1 MSGVVPSTAWQRRL
15 RVLKPHIPAG
25 VRSDPNVRQSTS
37 DFVEQ
42 VLEQRPSEADL
53 DFLLSRSDEWPSASR
68 NNGSDSVSSPAN
80 RGSST
85 TVLEAAGSASPAVL
99 PEKGLERDA
108 SFSSPTHAALRSV
121 GVSAPNRNVGFS
133 SSPEPGADG
142 ATASLPS
149 ASFTATAPVG
159 GRHVMLSRNGRHG
172 RRNPD
177 KFGSGSMSPGSMHG
191 TSSFGPGGDA
201 RVAAPDDG
209 TQTSKG
215 LADGPSW
222 ADDGDKGRWPFD
234 NLEWKPLQEKGPNGQ
249 TMLRP
254 EGTREPGESI
264 HTLHGDLQ
272 GQFKD
277 GQRAAVE
284 GWVLPDNDGRHR
296 PYHRTFAERPKPQG
310 RPPYDPSIST
320 KGMPPRWR
328 LFPRAPKEGEPP
340 LGSLDSVGVKEYGK
354 PLVEFCG
361 EMAGAALDF
370 DPRYLILTKDHAF
383 SMQRPS
389 DHHHLW
395 RPAAAFLAMLDRD
408 EQVHE
413 IKSGRGHYDFPG
425 AGRLQ
430 QCVGLP
436 NVKLRRQLI
445 DYNEDMKKQTVEVSG
460 ASIAWYAAHVDPSLD
475 LTTGRVKKKGYN
487 VQDLEKFSYRNGD
500 QGLDKADPPGKESV
514 VIEPD
519 LRNYYGD
526 EKFRITRGEVCDLA
540 QTVRFTTGR
549 YLPRPFF
556 AELFRFLSRDEDIQF
571 YYDRRAVPLKEFA
584 SIRCSLQ
591 RMILSLSD
599 HDAAD
604 TATVLAA
611 YGFVDR
617 DHVDETLQQSF
628 TELSTNAAITQEGY
642 FFVGRGNQIA
652 EKGRNRITFVAAPG
666 IDFNSGAAARR
677 EMTKYFSRHEWL
689 KEGRM
694 RMKDRVKETYYL
706 MFNALQEHKVKDP
719 TGIAMGLGMFLPP
732 IEQEDVKKIYQE
744 AQFELLEE
752 FDFGFDTYW
761 LNAGPAHAQAVEL
774 LDKEQYR
781 FKCNVVIHG
790 KDGKGLCLE
799 LSKTRMTSFLNPSDA
814 IAMMQGRMGYWW
826 EVGYGERFVGEEDFA
841 SLTTGLLASVN
852 ILLPFLHRI
861 GSESHRGRSG
871 VAAAADAMA
880 VSGPATGDTVVD
892 EAMSAWRHLLSI
904 IRNVREWKPT
914 SVECVSEFPFWVH
927 RCVPPLGV
935 RCQVVIPAGAVEGP
949 KEKVAVRIGTVLWL
963 DSWRNLPHIQGV
975 AADLRAFG
983 VRVYA
988 TDDPHFLIDRLKNQ
1002 HPDDLI
1008 TCVIV
1013 GVFDSTTSSNPP
1025 GLTSHDAPRNRDG
1038 SLARPDGCPPPGAPA
1053 RRVAQS
1059 AEEALERHRRW
1070 GPSGTPPSS
1079 VFTTVELVKLLAQIR
1094 TIVPDRSTSVASRA
1108 PSFRSDD
1115 AQSYHGLTDRERMAG
1130 HIAEALNLR
1139 RADFRAHG
1147 GFNVLVASH
1156 AALDSEMVSALHTV
1170 GCDRIVYNL
1179 HLEHAYD
1186 ILSTLAQASFRGEA
1200 LVESVQRGRVDVARA
1215 LLFHGA
1221 DPAFIPIARAPVHV
1235 VADSY
1240 RSIGHEHAVEFI
1252 RMLTSRVENLSGHA
1266 EGAPAETFDV
1276 CVDRS
1281 ALPSLRHAARMRN
1294 LDALA
1299 ARTKVA
1305 VGRHESGSTALH
1317 MSVRNRSPHL
1327 VELLLRSEADVI
1339 RDLLRDG
1346 ATKKD
1351 ELMRRAG
1358 SQQLDDPLSVRA
1370 EGTAAA
1376 RPMTPFDLAVYYE
1389 RETRTSTSAHALCR
1403 QVLQVFLDF
1412 AVADAASVD
1421 PLGYVFALP
1430 DGSSSP
1436 YSSAVSASPQ
1446 LVDVV
1451 ANDLRQACI
1460 GPVDE
1465 AAARRLENAYR
1476 RHQRSTFNTLL
1487 WVSTGPCLNDC
1498 TQAMRHALGAAK
1510 GLDVREVSFDDLE
1523 GNPTFHTPPLDHPAT
1538 QAFLQRV
1545 EDAVITGG
1553 GPGMLRLVCVVV
1565 ELGAPTRAQLRLW
1578 ERTCVLI
1585 SQLLLLHGASVDLL
1599 ENGAVTYERPETTF
1613 AATGASFLPSEEVPI
1628 PSLAMQSPHARSQ
1641 EISRRLTEGL
1651 HGQGRN
1657 QGWFKEYE
1665 KDAENC
1671 LTGPCPWVQIVR
1683 YVPRGGQNVSLDAS
1697 AQLYF
1702 VAGAS
1707 DPSEASGKAAA
1718 EVYDEEVAVI
1728 VNSAARTLR
1737 AARDALTRRGGAGG
1751 SDPTSQ
1757 ELPTLRR
1764 LVQRPFAG
1772 QPVFVEVDVAELQES
1787 RFWFL
1792 SETSSKRATFGESTV
1807 TSPPVK
1813 NRTVDYNATVLEGQ
1827 PMQAE
1832 NVLLS
1837 EIVRHV
1843 THWLWDCRGIVSSR
1857 QRIPY
1862 DGAQS
1867 YAIEHA
1873 YTEGRPFINIIVR
1886 PFTSKKEWSG
1896 VHTPG
1901 FSSEKYT
1908 IDLNR
1913 LVQYR
1918 DTYRERHIFREPLQC
1933 FDVKS
1938 RLLECTYLIHE
1949 IRRSNC
1955 VLFVGAG
1962 FVKPAFGPTWGEL
1975 LRSLAD
1981 TLLQEV
1987 NDEERRRQAS
1997 SNRASPAAGGGAAV
2011 AKIRHRLN
2019 DVGGPMD
2026 EPTGGA
2032 ASCDLDRSP
2041 RSCPAAAPLAP
2052 TDHMHP
2058 SHSTP
2063 RDKELMPKAISVL
2076 GDEVRRLTASAH
2088 KEDYELAAQL
2098 LEDRFRVWEERHGS
2112 GKVAGPGSKMQREIA
2127 KLANNQLPRPHM
2139 MEALYRNTGYN
2150 AFNVMVN
2157 RMRMVACSRYD
2168 ALLTTNYSTEL
2179 CTCESQGT
2187 CAVCKGRTPMY
2198 EQSHSKPKSV
2208 RGRAGVSAAAH
2219 GDSPVDSSRR
2229 DPRYM
2234 DILRQASRN
2243 PAATSLLAASHLS
2256 VEHKPVVQIH
2266 GTASQD
2272 GSFADSI
2279 VFTREGYRKLLH
2291 ERKLYAEF
2299 LRSVMAS
2306 RTILYVGFSFTD
2318 DYLNELR
2325 SDVMTMKDFEDP
2337 LGYAIINDRP
2347 LVHVQYFREHEG
2359 VEMLT
2364 WCTRS
2369 FGFGVADRYME
2380 GILRLSDVGASLSH
2394 ALVVL
2399 MVDEGD
2405 GVREIGGA
2413 SSHLDPSTV
2422 TEFTH
2427 LLLRLRAEERS
2438 RAFALMPERFRK
2450 PRVVQKPSPAD
2461 VETLLKEDDAF
2472 IRSFA
2477 ILPGDL
2483 QLACAATLRAD
2494 RRLLDGPVRQA
2505 LAAISDEDVE
2515 RMLGLANGDVD
2526 GTHNNNTLGAIV
2538 HDVTARCSR
2547 RVSGHVVTNMSAL
2560 GSEVPWS
2567 LVGCPLDRCAGAH
2580 ARARR
2585 SPCEPATDGPF
2596 PDITVAEAATGHGT
2610 VVDAVLALR
2619 HLLCARV
2626 WDHGLPADVI
2636 SGIFDFASDP
2646 SLGATVAAARERQ
2659 GESAAE
2665 NADVTA
2671 GSVGDAAT
2679 MDASF
2684 TTPDLQAFRSVGFGS
2699 WLKEPTANDY
2709 AAVRASFVDED
2720 AWPHSEPSTVI
2731 AAAHIRVRDY
2741 CRTHSVGT
2749 GVQTFARVM
2758 ACFDVAAET
2767 EVLAA
2772 ERNVPSSVVEAALAD
2787 VLRAWEFA
2795 NARLSA
2801 FRIPTAHEELLE
2813 CLWSPLSALKPTAG
2827 QPTLV
2832 VVLAPRPAKA
2842 MEAEGVLDEA
2852 LREVRQQVQLQR
2864 HEGEPDRAS
2873 AVASDIPPQLKR
2885 HGAVSSDDDNPERAE
2900 TLGEKGRKLLLAY
2913 LEVQRWDY
2921 LYDQM
2926 RRRYYA
2932 WPNVTWAATTEATLW
2947 EMCVCGG
2954 ESMHTGCIS

>member
-2179 CTCESQGT
+2179 CTCEEKRT
-2187 CAVCKGRTPMY
+2187 CPVCRGRTPMY
-2198 EQSHSKPKSV
+2198 EVVQQQQSNKS
-2208 RGRAGVSAAAH
+2208 ASTSAAVNAAPAGARGDH
-2219 GDSPVDSSRR
+2219 GEAAVTLLDAEGDSAQSVRR

-2234 DILRQASRN
+2234 EILRQASRAGGMN
-2243 PAATSLLAASHLS
+2243 GMVAMSDVTLG
-2256 VEHKPVVQIH
+2256 HKPIIQIH
-2266 GTASQD
+2266 GTSSDD
-2272 GSFADSI
+2272 GRYADSI
-2279 VFTREGYRKLLH
+2279 VFTREQYRRLLH
-2291 ERKLYAEF
+2291 ERKLYADF

-2325 SDVMTMKDFEDP
+2325 SDVMTMKDFEEP
-2337 LGYAIINDRP
+2337 LGYAIINDKP
-2347 LVHVQYFREHEG
+2347 TVHVQYFRKHEG

-2364 WCTRS
+2364 WCTKAY
-2369 FGFGVADRYME
+2369 GFGVADRYME
-2380 GILRLSDVGASLSH
+2380 GILRLSDVGAALSH
-2394 ALVVL
+2394 SRVILLVDDAAGESGRVP
-2399 MVDEGD
+2399 
-2405 GVREIGGA
+2405 
-2413 SSHLDPSTV
+2413 LDPSTQ
-2422 TEFTH
+2422 TEFTQLH
-2427 LLLRLRAEERS
+2427 LRLQSETRS
-2438 RAFALMPERFRK
+2438 RAFSLMPERFCQ
-2450 PRVVQKPSPAD
+2450 PDVQKESTIAD
-2461 VETLLKEDDAF
+2461 VESLLKSPESF
-2472 IRSFA
+2472 NRSFV
-2477 ILPGDL
+2477 ILPGDVTFAFAETVARDALRL
-2483 QLACAATLRAD
+2483 QRIAAYLETVPELVIQVVRSRRDDIRA
-2494 RRLLDGPVRQA
+2494 
-2505 LAAISDEDVE
+2505 DVE
-2515 RMLGLANGDVD
+2515 R
-2526 GTHNNNTLGAIV
+2526 
-2538 HDVTARCSR
+2538 R
-2547 RVSGHVVTNMSAL
+2547 
-2560 GSEVPWS
+2560 
-2567 LVGCPLDRCAGAH
+2567 
-2580 ARARR
+2580 RARR
-2585 SPCEPATDGPF
+2585 RMNQVVSRFPGAEMGADAASASGDRVATALPEDIAAGGGSVEEVVEGLLRQTTPWAGWADGLGVN
-2596 PDITVAEAATGHGT
+2596 TLKA
-2610 VVDAVLALR
+2610 
-2619 HLLCARV
+2619 
-2626 WDHGLPADVI
+2626 
-2636 SGIFDFASDP
+2636 IFDY
-2646 SLGATVAAARERQ
+2646 GWT
-2659 GESAAE
+2659 
-2665 NADVTA
+2665 AD
-2671 GSVGDAAT
+2671 
-2679 MDASF
+2679 
-2684 TTPDLQAFRSVGFGS
+2684 
-2699 WLKEPTANDY
+2699 
-2709 AAVRASFVDED
+2709 
-2720 AWPHSEPSTVI
+2720 
-2731 AAAHIRVRDY
+2731 
-2741 CRTHSVGT
+2741 T
-2749 GVQTFARVM
+2749 GVDRPTTSGGEKAG
-2758 ACFDVAAET
+2758 
-2767 EVLAA
+2767 
-2772 ERNVPSSVVEAALAD
+2772 
-2787 VLRAWEFA
+2787 A
-2795 NARLSA
+2795 NAKSMAESSATLESGLLSGVPVDWRDHA
-2801 FRIPTAHEELLE
+2801 FDAPTEHEEFLE
-2813 CLWSPLSALKPTAG
+2813 YLWHPLSRLMNENN
-2827 QPTLV
+2827 PTLV
-2832 VVLAPRPAKA
+2832 VVLAPRPAPFVVA
-2842 MEAEGVLDEA
+2842 LAELEMHI
-2852 LREVRQQVQLQR
+2852 REVDQGLALLGDGSKERPRNATTSASLSETSRRAAEPTDDMGQSKVAEKAQR
-2864 HEGEPDRAS
+2864 
-2873 AVASDIPPQLKR
+2873 
-2885 HGAVSSDDDNPERAE
+2885 
-2900 TLGEKGRKLLLAY
+2900 LLLSY
-2913 LEVQRWDY
+2913 LETQRWDH
-2921 LYDQM
+2921 LYDELK
-2926 RRRYYA
+2926 RSYLD
-2932 WPNVTWAATTEATLW
+2932 WPNVTWAEDSERALW
-2947 EMCVCGG
+2947 EMCVSGAG
-2954 ESMHTGCIS
+2954 RGAAQVHGSWRR